1 MNKPVATL
9 LETMTHAGVLSM
21 NIEKNIICLRL
32 KGTACSVR
40 LEMPESTEK
49 FQEMIDLC
57 DGKLS
62 ELHYLRVAGGGK
74 LFIRRK

>member
-1 MNKPVATL
+1 MSKPVANL

-21 NIEKNIICLRL
+21 NIESNVTSLRL

-40 LEMPESTEK
+40 LEMPESTDK
-49 FQEMIDLC
+49 FQEMVDLC